1 MATTNTDQAQT
12 TPQPPGPDK
21 RRIVRMDAT
30 IWGITMGFLFGLG
43 LFAATIILVMRG
55 GDQVGKHLGL
65 LRHFYPGY
73 SVTYVGSLVGF
84 VYAFVTAFAVMWL
97 FVNVY
102 NFVAQKREG
111 PSA

>member
-1 MATTNTDQAQT
+1 MSTTNTNQTQAS
-12 TPQPPGPDK
+12 PGPAVPDK

-43 LFAATIILVMRG
+43 LFAATIILVVRG
-55 GDQVGKHLGL
+55 GEEVGKHLGL

-73 SVTYVGSLVGF
+73 SVSYVGSLVGF
-84 VYAFVTAFAVMWL
+84 AYAFATAFIVMWL